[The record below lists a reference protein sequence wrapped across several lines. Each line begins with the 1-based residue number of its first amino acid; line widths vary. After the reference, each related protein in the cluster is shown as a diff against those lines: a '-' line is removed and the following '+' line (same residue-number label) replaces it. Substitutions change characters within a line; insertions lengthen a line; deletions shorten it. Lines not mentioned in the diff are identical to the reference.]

1 MILVSSCLGGIECR
15 YNGSHAASEKIRRL
29 VEEKKAVMVCPEL
42 LGGFT
47 TPREPAE
54 IIGGDGRR
62 RAERNSKN
70 RNGIRRRR
78 YGFIYGWRG
87 KNVSIRKRNR
97 RRNGHP

>member
-1 MILVSSCLGGIECR
+1 
-15 YNGSHAASEKIRRL
+15 
-29 VEEKKAVMVCPEL
+29 MVCPEL

-54 IIGGDGRR
+54 IIGGTGEDVL
-62 RAERNSKN
+62 
-70 RNGIRRRR
+70 NGTARIVTDQAKTLQLYIWTAR
-78 YGFIYGWRG
+78 